1 MKRIALSLVAL
12 FAALPAL
19 AQTPPAAHIRG
30 VIKSLDGDKLTVTTR
45 DGSAVTVTLAAEV
58 KVRGV
63 IKADITEI
71 KPGTFIGT
79 AEVETGADKGKSLEV
94 VVFPEAARGMGEG
107 HYGWD
112 LQPGSSM
119 TNGTVGKI
127 VEGSSGRELEVAYK
141 TGTRHITVPE
151 NVPIVTFVEGSKAD
165 LKAGAAVFIA
175 TPKEPGDTVPG
186 LAVGKGGVVPPM

>member
-1 MKRIALSLVAL
+1 MKRIAFSLVAL

-30 VIKSLDGDKLTVTTR
+30 TIKSLDGDKLTVTTH
-45 DGSAVTVTLAAEV
+45 DGASVTVTLAADL

-63 IKADITEI
+63 VKADIAQI

-94 VVFPEAARGMGEG
+94 VVFPEVARGMGEG

-119 TNGTVGKI
+119 TNGTVGTI

-141 TGTRHITVPE
+141 GGTRHITVPE
-151 NVPIVTFVEGSKAD
+151 SAPIVTFAMADKTD
-165 LKAGAAVFIA
+165 LKPGAAVFFSA
-175 TPKEPGDTVPG
+175 PKEPGEAIPG
-186 LAVGKGGVVPPM
+186 LAVGKDGVVPPM